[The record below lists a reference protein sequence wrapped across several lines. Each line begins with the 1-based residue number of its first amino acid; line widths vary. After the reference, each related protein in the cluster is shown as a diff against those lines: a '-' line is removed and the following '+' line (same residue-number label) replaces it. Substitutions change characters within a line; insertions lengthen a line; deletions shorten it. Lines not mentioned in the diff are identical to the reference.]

1 MSQRAR
7 RTAAPKCPRGWH
19 RDTLGRHPSRHGR
32 APHALAAPQL
42 ANFLGWRTGEPSDAT
57 YYRGISCRILE
68 AYADR
73 ITDPIRRYFEEIGI
87 VTASGSPWRLHQP
100 PMGSGL
106 SHA

>member
-7 RTAAPKCPRGWH
+7 RKAAPKCPRGWH
-19 RDTLGRHPSRHGR
+19 RDTLGRHPSRHER
-32 APHALAAPQL
+32 APHALAAAQL
-42 ANFLGWRTGEPSDAT
+42 ANFPATPSDAT

-73 ITDPIRRYFEEIGI
+73 IMDPIRRYFEEIGI
-87 VTASGSPWRLHQP
+87 VTASESPWRLHQP

-106 SHA
+106 SHT